1 MPLLLNIET
10 ATQVCS
16 VCLSDDNGLIG
27 YREDSSGNSHARV
40 LTVFIE
46 QLLAEQQITA
56 EQLSAIAVSAGPGS
70 YTGLRIGTSV
80 AKGLCYALNKPL
92 IAVPTLKAMAVGIQ
106 KETGIEKGAFYLPML
121 DARRM
126 DAYAAVYDE
135 NLNEILPAACIA
147 IDNEFE
153 NKLKTL
159 SRIYIGGN
167 AMEKCKKVLSL
178 PIATYTQSVS
188 CDSRNMIPLTRRM
201 YQDAAFENTAYFDP
215 HYLKEFAGTRT
226 F

>member
-1 MPLLLNIET
+1 MPILLNIET

-16 VCLSDDNGLIG
+16 VCLSDENGLIG
-27 YREDSSGNSHARV
+27 YREDKSGNSHARV
-40 LTVFIE
+40 LTTFIN
-46 QLLAEQQITA
+46 QLLTEHAITPG
-56 EQLSAIAVSAGPGS
+56 QLSAIAVSAGPGS

-92 IAVPTLKAMAVGIQ
+92 IAVPTLKALAVGIQ
-106 KETGIEKGAFYLPML
+106 KETGIEKGAFYLPVL

-135 NLNEILPAACIA
+135 NLNEILSAACFT

-159 SRIYIGGN
+159 GRIYMGGN
-167 AMEKCKKVLSL
+167 AMEKCEKVLSL
-178 PIATYTQSVS
+178 SSVTYTQSVS
-188 CDSRNMIPLTRRM
+188 CDSRNMIPLTRQM
-201 YQDAAFENTAYFDP
+201 YLNAEFESTAYFDP